1 MSAES
6 LERALRA
13 EGIACVVE
21 AQERLAVIV
30 PGPRGLDL
38 SSAELRRRAL
48 ALLPAHGFTH
58 LALEL
63 LPAPDQP
70 SAASATATTTTG
82 AARGATVPRP

>member
-6 LERALRA
+6 LEAALRA
-13 EGIACVVE
+13 QGIDCVVE
-21 AQERLAVIV
+21 ERERLAVIV

-63 LPAPDQP
+63 LPARPPERAAGTD
-70 SAASATATTTTG
+70 SAAE
-82 AARGATVPRP
+82 RGAPLPRP

>member
-6 LERALRA
+6 LEAALRA
-13 EGIACVVE
+13 EGIDCVVE
-21 AQERLAVIV
+21 ERERLAVIV

-38 SSAELRRRAL
+38 SSVELRRRAL

-63 LPAPDQP
+63 LPPPPPERAAGTD
-70 SAASATATTTTG
+70 SAAE
-82 AARGATVPRP
+82 RGAPLPRP

>member
-13 EGIACVVE
+13 EGIDCVVE

-38 SSAELRRRAL
+38 TSAELRRRAL
-48 ALLPAHGFTH
+48 ALLPEHGFTH

-63 LPAPDQP
+63 VPPP
-70 SAASATATTTTG
+70 ESAASTTT
-82 AARGATVPRP
+82 AAGRGATLSRP

>member
-6 LERALRA
+6 LEAALRA
-13 EGIACVVE
+13 EGIDCVVE
-21 AQERLAVIV
+21 ERERLAVIV

-38 SSAELRRRAL
+38 SSVELRRRAL

-63 LPAPDQP
+63 LPPPERAAGTD
-70 SAASATATTTTG
+70 SAAE
-82 AARGATVPRP
+82 RGAPLPRP

>member
-6 LERALRA
+6 LERALRDA
-13 EGIACVVE
+13 GIECVVE

-38 SSAELRRRAL
+38 SSADVRRRAL

-63 LPAPDQP
+63 LPP
-70 SAASATATTTTG
+70 SPP
-82 AARGATVPRP
+82 AARGATLPRD